1 MTWKIWLIVAMAA
14 IVLTAVVW
22 LYIVVVKPA
31 NTARMGMELL
41 SAQDTNSRLR
51 KTGNPYADRVAG
63 LFNTL
68 MERLHEQMIHNR
80 EQDRLLSQL
89 LSVSPT
95 GVAMMDLDGRISD
108 VNPTFRHLLGL
119 RSENPIGKRLDELS
133 GELAAALVAAP
144 KGEST
149 IRMTETEIYRCHRL
163 SFLDRGFSRPFILL
177 DNMTEEVKRIEQDAY
192 AKVIRVVAHE
202 VNNSLGGVGSLL
214 ETLHSI
220 HAEDP
225 ALSEVIESGLERC
238 RSLGLFVNSYADV
251 VRLPDPHRE
260 RVDLNEEMR
269 RLHTFLQSIAGNR
282 AGVELS
288 LADTRLAVKI
298 DKVQMER
305 VLVNIVKNA
314 AESMPDGRE
323 GRITII
329 TAREKGVTRLSI
341 ENNGLPIG
349 KDNAMSL
356 FTPFYTTKPGGKGI
370 GLTLVSEILR
380 RHGCAYSLR
389 SDDEGK
395 TTFRIEF
402 S

>member
-1 MTWKIWLIVAMAA
+1 MTWKIWLIVAIAA

-22 LYIVVVKPA
+22 LYIAVVKPA

-51 KTGNPYADRVAG
+51 KTGNPYADRVAD

-119 RSENPIGKRLDELS
+119 RSENPIGKRLDELP

-163 SFLDRGFSRPFILL
+163 SFLDRGFNRPFILL
-177 DNMTEEVKRIEQDAY
+177 DNMTEEVKRIEQGAY

-251 VRLPDPHRE
+251 VRLPDPFKE
-260 RVDLNEEMR
+260 TVDLNEEMR
-269 RLHTFLQSIAGNR
+269 RLHTFLQSIAGSR

-288 LADTRLAVKI
+288 LADTSLAVRI

-305 VLVNIVKNA
+305 VMVNIVKNA

-402 S
+402 R